1 MMVCTLCGYFTNCT
15 GDKSIVIILRCFMCE
30 KGDIYKNIFWVLM
43 SMILCFSF
51 IVLFFNFDVTVHK
64 CWKLTA
70 DRLNVHVHLQEA
82 DIKELQNLIAELKD
96 GHVEISE
103 DDMSPELQKL
113 ATENQKLKFQILH
126 LTKVSVT
133 KVFVFSPEILR
144 EIWIFIC
151 FFVIVIWISSSF
163 NKIF

>member
-1 MMVCTLCGYFTNCT
+1 
-15 GDKSIVIILRCFMCE
+15 
-30 KGDIYKNIFWVLM
+30 
-43 SMILCFSF
+43 
-51 IVLFFNFDVTVHK
+51 
-64 CWKLTA
+64 
-70 DRLNVHVHLQEA
+70 VHLQEA
-82 DIKELQNLIAELKD
+82 DIKELQDLIAELKD

-144 EIWIFIC
+144 EI
-151 FFVIVIWISSSF
+151 
-163 NKIF
+163 